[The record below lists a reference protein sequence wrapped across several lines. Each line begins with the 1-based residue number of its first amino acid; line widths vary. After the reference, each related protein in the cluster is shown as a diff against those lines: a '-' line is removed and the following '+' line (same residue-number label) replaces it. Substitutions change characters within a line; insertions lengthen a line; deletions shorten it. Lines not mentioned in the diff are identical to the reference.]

1 MSYLQQ
7 FGVSRISP
15 LNVSVDGKEKKE
27 ENPAS
32 EIIEKNNEES
42 FADVGMDVFNQ
53 LKDKFKGKSTLGKI
67 GMVGNA
73 IRTKGQSLI
82 HDVDTSKL
90 DSDRLDD
97 AQDYAT
103 IASGGLGLTGYG
115 QVPSL
120 VMDIG
125 NTLFSGKRA
134 VDSFVAGD
142 KSQGFKN
149 LRKGGATALTIAP
162 GVGEYKAIQK
172 GMKYSKKAK
181 TAIDQALPEAKGPGS
196 AIIASVPTAPMSI
209 TGKVAGWLAKKFSN

>member
-7 FGVSRISP
+7 FGVNRISP
-15 LNVSVDGKEKKE
+15 LNVSIDGKEKKE

-42 FADVGMDVFNQ
+42 FADVGMDVLNQ

-67 GMVGNA
+67 GMVGDA
-73 IRTKGQSLI
+73 IRTKGSSLI
-82 HDVDTSKL
+82 GEVDTSKL

-103 IASGGLGLTGYG
+103 IASGGVGLTGYG
-115 QVPSL
+115 QLPSL
-120 VMDIG
+120 AMDIG

-134 VDSFVAGD
+134 IDSFMAGD
-142 KSQGFKN
+142 RSKGFKN
-149 LRKGGATALTIAP
+149 LRKGAATALTIAP
-162 GVGEYKAIQK
+162 GFGEYKALQK

-181 TAIDQALPEAKGPGS
+181 TAADQALPETKGPG
-196 AIIASVPTAPMSI
+196 AGMIASVPTAPMSI
-209 TGKVAGWLAKKFSN
+209 TGKVAGWLARKFSD